1 MNEDAHLRLMRKIHE
16 YYKVNQTWEAKQ
28 THTAGMEARK
38 LLSEIRGLASER
50 REEIQA
56 VRAEKPK
63 VKSPKYRQ
71 SLLQG
76 KQDQTD

>member
-1 MNEDAHLRLMRKIHE
+1 MRKIHE

-28 THTAGMEARK
+28 THTAGMEARR

>member
-28 THTAGMEARK
+28 THTAGMEARR

>member
-28 THTAGMEARK
+28 THTAGMEARR
-38 LLSEIRGLASER
+38 LLSEIRGIASER

>member
-1 MNEDAHLRLMRKIHE
+1 MRKIHE